1 MKIKNIREF
10 RTWVKDDDPDT
21 KGNNK
26 VDENF
31 LGLYD
36 EHKTKSG
43 FFKIIH
49 GKIDNG
55 FDNKLKGLLNLAQDT
70 QGVYEFIQ
78 NAIDCES
85 TTFGLFYD
93 NENLIA
99 FNDGLSFKKENVIA
113 ILNEGDSNKSEGDIG
128 RFGVGFKIIHRL
140 VGEHDG
146 FEEIKQNE
154 GPIIFSWNNKQ
165 QIASFIDDDE
175 LNLEFDDSIESESPW
190 LFKILLTCFPTQL
203 NDTVYDL
210 KNNETKE
217 LLKKSEVINLVKFIK
232 YLLVQNNFDIKDF
245 SRGSLFYI
253 KLGKN
258 KSQKIKDDLQKL
270 EKGIQYTLNFLQH
283 STKNR
288 PFSKIFLQ
296 SDVLEVSKLN
306 TEIIEIDST
315 NEIYRQIIDYNST
328 TPIQI
333 IFGYE
338 SNPQNEVLKKKTS
351 NFFKFF
357 PMEKE
362 AVGFYFIIHS
372 VAFII

>member
-99 FNDGLSFKKENVIA
+99 FNDGLSFKK
-113 ILNEGDSNKSEGDIG
+113 
-128 RFGVGFKIIHRL
+128 
-140 VGEHDG
+140 
-146 FEEIKQNE
+146 
-154 GPIIFSWNNKQ
+154 
-165 QIASFIDDDE
+165 
-175 LNLEFDDSIESESPW
+175 
-190 LFKILLTCFPTQL
+190 
-203 NDTVYDL
+203 
-210 KNNETKE
+210 
-217 LLKKSEVINLVKFIK
+217 
-232 YLLVQNNFDIKDF
+232 
-245 SRGSLFYI
+245 
-253 KLGKN
+253 
-258 KSQKIKDDLQKL
+258 
-270 EKGIQYTLNFLQH
+270 
-283 STKNR
+283 
-288 PFSKIFLQ
+288 
-296 SDVLEVSKLN
+296 
-306 TEIIEIDST
+306 
-315 NEIYRQIIDYNST
+315 
-328 TPIQI
+328 
-333 IFGYE
+333 
-338 SNPQNEVLKKKTS
+338 
-351 NFFKFF
+351 
-357 PMEKE
+357 
-362 AVGFYFIIHS
+362 
-372 VAFII
+372 